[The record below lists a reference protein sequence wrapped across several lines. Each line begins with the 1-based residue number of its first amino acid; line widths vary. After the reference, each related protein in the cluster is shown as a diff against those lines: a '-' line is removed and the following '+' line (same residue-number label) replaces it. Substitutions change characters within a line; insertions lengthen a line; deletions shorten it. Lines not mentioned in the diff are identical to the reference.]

1 MTDTYE
7 YYVDQSKPWLQPEA
21 GWPEQVP
28 KNYHFPRMTLYEMLS
43 HAVEK
48 SGDQN
53 AIWFLN
59 SFMTYKELLANVDA
73 LATSFHNMGL
83 RKGDVVALVL
93 PSSFQYVITYYACV
107 KLGLIVTGVNPTYK
121 PGEVLHELNLTEA
134 KTVVVL
140 DALYQPLI
148 APIADKH
155 EIDRIITTNI
165 TDLLK
170 ISSIKKW
177 LGKKLGKIPT
187 GIVPSDSLYLPD
199 LLKTRPE
206 NISVNVTADD
216 IATHIMTGGTTGT
229 PKAAVLSHFNCVSN
243 AIQVSLWI
251 WMKEPGAFMVGI
263 LPLFHSFGMTAVMNT
278 VIHSGM
284 CMMLFPRP
292 PETEDLLKTVCKIA
306 PDNQTYYPGAEVL
319 FQRIADFPNI
329 DKYPIAKKLRGCI
342 SGAGPLHKHVKDRFE
357 KATGAILVEGYGLSE
372 ASPVVSGGP
381 LGLIKTTGTIGLPL
395 TGIEW
400 KIMDMETGSE
410 DLSPGQSGELVV
422 AGPTVMQGFLSDPS
436 ETANA
441 LREREGKRWLYT
453 GDIGYMD
460 EHGRVTLNDRKKQLI
475 KMKGNS
481 VFPTEVE
488 QLMGAHDSIYEVA
501 VAGLPDHE
509 TGEAIK
515 AWVVL
520 KENWKGRVREEELT
534 KWCKDNMAKYKIPK
548 YIEFIDEIPKT
559 LIGKVMRRE
568 LQEADPIYKAY
579 YEHSKIE

>member
-1 MTDTYE
+1 
-7 YYVDQSKPWLQPEA
+7 
-21 GWPEQVP
+21 
-28 KNYHFPRMTLYEMLS
+28 
-43 HAVEK
+43 
-48 SGDQN
+48 
-53 AIWFLN
+53 
-59 SFMTYKELLANVDA
+59 
-73 LATSFHNMGL
+73 
-83 RKGDVVALVL
+83 
-93 PSSFQYVITYYACV
+93 
-107 KLGLIVTGVNPTYK
+107 
-121 PGEVLHELNLTEA
+121 
-134 KTVVVL
+134 
-140 DALYQPLI
+140 
-148 APIADKH
+148 PIADKH

-410 DLSPGQSGELVV
+410 ELSPGQSGELVV